1 MKVRVLE
8 RIKQGEKWTMVPVK
22 VKLKSDGTLYL
33 KDERQGKFLLVWMES
48 GKKRYSEPFTQLYD
62 AIKAREQK
70 QAYLKAIENGIEVK
84 DPVGCPAKPTVEESV
99 DKFLQHL
106 TGRGNTV
113 ALYTTAL
120 RSFQEWNRTQRHRK
134 RLLEDI
140 DRPYILAFKR
150 YLESEVGNDEYTAV
164 WKCLRLNKMIKDTLK
179 LEPGKGPVSKRD
191 FAEVLN
197 RKPTVTTYSKEE
209 VDLFLSHCKGRNK
222 IIFTLLLKCGL
233 RSRELTHLE
242 WNDVDLKRRVVHIR
256 RKIMMDGERK
266 IEFRPKKWSVRTVP
280 LPIDVM
286 EALDKIDRTCNLV
299 FPTCRQRIDLR
310 LWDKC
315 KRIAQN
321 AGLHVKKFMPKNF
334 RSTHAT
340 NRLRNGYTLAEIR
353 EGLGHRDLHSVEHY
367 LAAMAPDELVRTGR
381 VDAGW

>member
-22 VKLKSDGTLYL
+22 VKLDGTLYL

-48 GKKRYSEPFTQLYD
+48 GKKRYSELFTQLYD
-62 AIKAREQK
+62 VIKAREKK
-70 QAYLKAIENGIEVK
+70 QAYLNAISHGIEVK
-84 DPVGCPAKPTVEESV
+84 DPVVGTVKPTIDDSI
-99 DKFLQHL
+99 DTFLEQL

-120 RSFQEWNRTQRHRK
+120 RTFQEWNRSRRHRI
-134 RLLEDI
+134 RLLDAI
-140 DRPYILAFKR
+140 DRPCILAFKR
-150 YLESEVGNDEYTAV
+150 YLESEIGNDEYTAV

-209 VDLFLSHCKGRNK
+209 VDQFLSQCKGRNK

-242 WNDVDLKRRVVHIR
+242 WTDVDLKRRVVHIR
-256 RKIMMDGERK
+256 RKIMLDGDRQ
-266 IEFRPKKWSVRTVP
+266 IEFRPKKWSVRSVALP
-280 LPIDVM
+280 LDLT
-286 EALDKIDRTCNLV
+286 EALERTERTCNLV
-299 FPTCRQRIDLR
+299 FPTRHQRIDLR
-310 LWDKC
+310 IWDKC
-315 KRIAQN
+315 KRIAQK
-321 AGLHVKKFMPKNF
+321 AGLDVKKFMPKNF